1 MKRIRDAQTI
11 IGALEGGEFAADLS
25 TAITESLAKLKEMAG
40 NRPKAKV
47 KGKGK
52 VKVAFHLT
60 VEQGTVTIETDI
72 VPELPKKPRGSSF
85 YWVTDDGSLS
95 PEHPQQTDM
104 FSGPRGVAS
113 A

>member
-1 MKRIRDAQTI
+1 MKKIRDAQTI
-11 IGALEGGEFAADLS
+11 IGLLEGGDFANDLS
-25 TAITESLAKLKEMAG
+25 AAITESLAKLKEMAG

-47 KGKGK
+47 KGKI
-52 VKVAFHLT
+52 KVALHLT

-104 FSGPRGVAS
+104 FSGPRGVAAAS